1 MKLINASEKNAPM
14 QNRLFLI
21 VILIVLLASC
31 QKEYTPKPRGYF
43 RIDFPEKSYHGL
55 SKDLPYSFEIAD
67 YSTPRSAPDSE
78 NSANSAWMTIS
89 TPANKADLHLS
100 YAHLNKDLQK
110 HLEESRRLAYDH
122 TIKADAIEERL
133 FINPEQ
139 NVYGTIYY
147 IEGNAAS
154 PIQFFLTD
162 STEHFLRGALYIR
175 EVPNIDSIRPVI
187 DFLKPDIIHLVETTR
202 WN

>member
-1 MKLINASEKNAPM
+1 M
-14 QNRLFLI
+14 QNQFSLL
-21 VILIVLLASC
+21 VLLVVLLSAC

-43 RIDFPEKSYHGL
+43 RIDFPEKSYHRL
-55 SKDLPYSFEIAD
+55 SQDLPYSFEVAD
-67 YSTPRSAPDSE
+67 YSISRPPSGYSSASDSG
-78 NSANSAWMTIS
+78 WMTIS

-100 YAHLNKDLQK
+100 YAPLNNDLQK

-122 TIKADAIEERL
+122 SIKADAIEERL

-139 NVYGTIYY
+139 HVYGTIYY

-175 EVPNIDSIRPVI
+175 EIPNIDSIRPVI
-187 DFLKPDIIHLVETTR
+187 DFLEPDVIRLIETTH

>member
-1 MKLINASEKNAPM
+1 M
-14 QNRLFLI
+14 QKQFS
-21 VILIVLLASC
+21 LIVLLVVLLSAC

-43 RIDFPEKSYHGL
+43 RIEFPEKTYHRLGQN
-55 SKDLPYSFEIAD
+55 LPYSFEVAD
-67 YSTPRSAPDSE
+67 YSIPRSASDYTYTSDSG
-78 NSANSAWMTIS
+78 WLTIS

-100 YAHLNKDLQK
+100 YAPLNNDLQK

-122 TIKADAIEERL
+122 SIKADAIEERL
-133 FINPEQ
+133 FINREQ
-139 NVYGTIYY
+139 HVYGTIYY

-175 EVPNIDSIRPVI
+175 EIPNIDSIRPVI
-187 DFLKPDIIHLVETTR
+187 DFLEPDVIRLIETTH

>member
-1 MKLINASEKNAPM
+1 M
-14 QNRLFLI
+14 QKQFS
-21 VILIVLLASC
+21 LIVLLVVLLSAC

-43 RIDFPEKSYHGL
+43 RIEFPEKTYHRLGQN
-55 SKDLPYSFEIAD
+55 LPYSFEVAD
-67 YSTPRSAPDSE
+67 YSIPRSASDYTNTSDSG
-78 NSANSAWMTIS
+78 WLTIS

-100 YAHLNKDLQK
+100 YAPLNNDLQK

-122 TIKADAIEERL
+122 SIKADAIEERL
-133 FINPEQ
+133 FINREQ
-139 NVYGTIYY
+139 HVYGTIYY

-175 EVPNIDSIRPVI
+175 EIPNIDSIRPVI
-187 DFLKPDIIHLVETTR
+187 DFLEPDVIRLIETTH